1 MSIVSNNIKYLRR
14 LNGLTQEQFSRR
26 IGIKRSLLGA
36 YEEARANPNLDNLKM
51 IAQVFGTTVDSLIKT
66 DIRKIKETPG
76 LNLSNQPQSIAAITN
91 KTLQTPPSLPINNFT
106 STISNN
112 ENVEFERETNHNFID
127 KFYQSEP
134 ATSSPQK
141 PVIQNVVVPTFNS
154 ETTLKE
160 PEIPVKSQ
168 SSQGNIR
175 YVRQNQIGE
184 YINKSRQGEFLNTLP
199 IIQLPNFSGGNY
211 RAFEAGSDFAFQGAM
226 LIGKDKN
233 NYDEI
238 VDGKN
243 YILVTAPHGI
253 IYRRIYNQS
262 KIKGTFLLSSD
273 QSNIPSFELQ
283 TKDVLEVWEIKA
295 FVSFQLPEPQIS
307 VDKVKR
313 LIEDLQEELS
323 KLS

>member
-26 IGIKRSLLGA
+26 IGIKRSMLGA

-134 ATSSPQK
+134 AISSPQK
-141 PVIQNVVVPTFNS
+141 PVIQNVVAHF
-154 ETTLKE
+154 
-160 PEIPVKSQ
+160 
-168 SSQGNIR
+168 
-175 YVRQNQIGE
+175 
-184 YINKSRQGEFLNTLP
+184 
-199 IIQLPNFSGGNY
+199 
-211 RAFEAGSDFAFQGAM
+211 
-226 LIGKDKN
+226 
-233 NYDEI
+233 
-238 VDGKN
+238 
-243 YILVTAPHGI
+243 
-253 IYRRIYNQS
+253 
-262 KIKGTFLLSSD
+262 
-273 QSNIPSFELQ
+273 
-283 TKDVLEVWEIKA
+283 
-295 FVSFQLPEPQIS
+295 
-307 VDKVKR
+307 
-313 LIEDLQEELS
+313 
-323 KLS
+323 

>member
-36 YEEARANPNLDNLKM
+36 YEEARANPNLENLKT
-51 IAQVFGTTVDSLIKT
+51 IAQVFGTTVDALIKT

-91 KTLQTPPSLPINNFT
+91 KTLQTPSPLPMNNFT
-106 STISNN
+106 STSSNT
-112 ENVEFERETNHNFID
+112 ETIEFERETNHSFID
-127 KFYQSEP
+127 KFYQSDPPFE
-134 ATSSPQK
+134 TSSK
-141 PVIQNVVVPTFNS
+141 PLMKNVVMPTFVEES
-154 ETTLKE
+154 PRKE
-160 PEIPVKSQ
+160 IEIPTKNQ
-168 SSQGNIR
+168 MTQGNIR

-184 YINKSRQGEFLNTLP
+184 YINKARQNDFLNSLP
-199 IIQLPNFSGGNY
+199 VIQLPNFANGNF

-226 LIGKDKN
+226 LIGKDKSN
-233 NYDEI
+233 FEEI
-238 VDGKN
+238 IDGKN

-283 TKDVLEVWEIKA
+283 TKDVLEVWEVKA
-295 FVSFQLPEPQIS
+295 FVSYQLPEAQIS

-313 LIEDLQEELS
+313 LIEDLQDELG

>member
-1 MSIVSNNIKYLRR
+1 
-14 LNGLTQEQFSRR
+14 
-26 IGIKRSLLGA
+26 LLGA

-134 ATSSPQK
+134 AISSPQK

-154 ETTLKE
+154 ETILKE